1 MLEVG
6 RPGVEAIVE
15 LNISSQVEEYEQSG
29 QLLELL
35 KAACPCRHSYTMK
48 NDILDAGWYT
58 IISGNNMNLIPT
70 LYTASFQSFTL
81 LH

>member
-1 MLEVG
+1 MG

-35 KAACPCRHSYTMK
+35 KAACP
-48 NDILDAGWYT
+48 DIP
-58 IISGNNMNLIPT
+58 I
-70 LYTASFQSFTL
+70 Q
-81 LH
+81 

>member
-35 KAACPCRHSYTMK
+35 KAACPNIPIYNE

-81 LH
+81 PH